1 MCEGHGLSAEGASC
15 LVVREHDLLKIAIV
29 SIKVRYTIE
38 LPGGPKK
45 VLLFDFI

>member
-29 SIKVRYTIE
+29 SIKVRYTNRTTGWPQKSAP
-38 LPGGPKK
+38 L
-45 VLLFDFI
+45 